1 MNRAGGLL
9 ATLILGGGAAMLPA
23 QSGIRLTPMGRAV
36 VLATHANPIPFGGAL
51 TEVRVVQP
59 IFILGARA
67 LGGHLLGTATLDFES
82 VTMPGGELTPG
93 AWGEG
98 FVDRRH
104 PHTTVHELNVA
115 AVDLLG
121 RLDGRGRLGV
131 VVGKGFVPFGT
142 DDPMSRPISRYPVN
156 HHLSQILERAIAV
169 VQYDIGRLTFEGA
182 LFNGD
187 EPERPGQWPLLRKG
201 DGTWRFGDS
210 WSARVTMRPVK
221 GLEVQGSRA
230 TAHSPEHRPGAG
242 GDAVKSSASLR
253 WRDTRQWGERYLM
266 AEWARTSELDGFF
279 VFHSWLAEGM
289 VRRGRWAASYRYELT
304 DRPEEERLVDPFRTR
319 RPHFEN
325 SNLGIGR
332 WSLHTLHLGADV
344 LKSGAPVNVAVFL
357 EGTLGGVTKRD
368 AAIFDPVA
376 LYGTSVVRQL
386 SAGVSFDWRMRG
398 HRMGRYGVLDAMHID
413 PAGHD
418 MMEHQ

>member
-1 MNRAGGLL
+1 MIGRRVLL
-9 ATLILGGGAAMLPA
+9 ACLALGGGAATLPA
-23 QSGIRLTPMGRAV
+23 QSGIRLRPMAQAVIVGTRADPV
-36 VLATHANPIPFGGAL
+36 PGGGSL

-59 IFILGARA
+59 IFA
-67 LGGHLLGTATLDFES
+67 LHAAALDGRLLGTATLDFES
-82 VTMPGGELTPG
+82 LTIPGGELTPG

-115 AVDLLG
+115 VVDLLG
-121 RLDGRGRLGV
+121 HLDGRGRLGV

-142 DDPMSRPISRYPVN
+142 DDPMSRPINRYPVN
-156 HHLSQILERAIAV
+156 HHFSQILERAVAIA
-169 VQYDIGRLTFEGA
+169 QYDIGKLTVEGS

-187 EPERPGQWPLLRKG
+187 EPERPGQWPLLKQP

-210 WSARVTMRPVK
+210 WSARVTLRPFT

-242 GDAVKSSASLR
+242 GDAVKSSASVR
-253 WRDTRQWGERYLM
+253 WQDSPAWGERYLM

-279 VFHSWLAEGM
+279 VFHSYLAEGSI
-289 VRRGRWAASYRYELT
+289 RRGRWSAGYRYELS
-304 DRPEEERLVDPFRTR
+304 DRPEEERLSDLFRTR

-332 WSLHTLHLGADV
+332 WSLHTARLAAAV
-344 LKSGAPVNVAVFL
+344 APKRSPVSLTVFV
-357 EGTLGGVTKRD
+357 EGTLGKVSKRD
-368 AAIFDPVA
+368 AGIFDPVG
-376 LYGTSVVRQL
+376 LYGTDAVRQL
-386 SAGVSFDWRMRG
+386 SVGVTLDWRMHG
-398 HRMGRYGVLDAMHID
+398 HRMGRYGVLDAMHSGTEH
-413 PAGHD
+413 P
-418 MMEHQ
+418 MEHH